1 MGEFC
6 LCHALVFTAQWSKKS
21 FYQIKTLAV
30 FQDENKS
37 DLEHVTISETDIIS
51 KRKPMLLKLFL
62 KRYPVCVLSFLCANL
77 HIGRTVM

>member
-21 FYQIKTLAV
+21 FHQIKILAV

-37 DLEHVTISETDIIS
+37 DLEHVTF
-51 KRKPMLLKLFL
+51 KFCFFL
-62 KRYPVCVLSFLCANL
+62 KGMLYMLSFLCANL